1 MNADLLK
8 ILSSQ
13 FEISVI
19 FSFFYLVQ
27 SFIAKFKT
35 AELSAS
41 TKKPKTL
48 NVLTP
53 LLFETFDPFDTTK

>member
-1 MNADLLK
+1 M
-8 ILSSQ
+8 
-13 FEISVI
+13 
-19 FSFFYLVQ
+19 Q

-41 TKKPKTL
+41 TKKMKTQ

-53 LLFETFDPFDTTK
+53 LLFESFDPFDTTKWVYLYWNLKWK